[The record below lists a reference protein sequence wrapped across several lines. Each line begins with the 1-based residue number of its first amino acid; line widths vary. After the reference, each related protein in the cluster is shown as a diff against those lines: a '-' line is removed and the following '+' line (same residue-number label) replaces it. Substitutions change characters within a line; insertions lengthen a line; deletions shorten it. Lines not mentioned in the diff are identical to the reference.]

1 MLYLLDLRLREV
13 KQVPDVVFGGV
24 SVFLLGDILQLRPVL
39 ARYIFED
46 PSSERFKL
54 AFLILSLWKM
64 FKVVI
69 LRTNHRQGEDK
80 EYADILNRIRTAEF
94 TEDDLKA
101 LETRVRPLNHSDI
114 PINALVVTSTNK
126 EVNQINEERLTLI
139 DERIYESKAINRRST
154 QREFKPKIDPTGA
167 IRGTAL
173 QTMLRLKVGA
183 KVMLTSNI
191 DTCDCLTNGALGE
204 VVGFK
209 FNKDI
214 LKQVYVHFFNEDC
227 GRDTRKSFAD
237 LQTKFPGKNVL
248 PINRIEVQ
256 YSLSKK
262 GTGGN
267 SNATAI
273 QFPLRL
279 AFASTAHKV
288 QGLTVAKP
296 NNLVVDL
303 RTVRDPAQAYVILS
317 RVQALSQLFILES
330 VCADRITASMSA
342 MDELKRMERDAINV
356 DPVRKSSIISCNIR
370 SIRKNFDNFIS
381 ASATKRAKVMCL
393 QETWLDPSDSASH
406 CNLLPENTGW
416 KQHNNSVG
424 KGKGISTFF
433 TEEYELEKDITNP
446 SYQMTKITSERLEI
460 INIYRSIGAET
471 ENLLEDLCALISPGK
486 QTLLLGDLI
495 SAICLR
501 VSINCFKL

>member
-1 MLYLLDLRLREV
+1 
-13 KQVPDVVFGGV
+13 
-24 SVFLLGDILQLRPVL
+24 
-39 ARYIFED
+39 
-46 PSSERFKL
+46 
-54 AFLILSLWKM
+54 
-64 FKVVI
+64 
-69 LRTNHRQGEDK
+69 
-80 EYADILNRIRTAEF
+80 
-94 TEDDLKA
+94 
-101 LETRVRPLNHSDI
+101 
-114 PINALVVTSTNK
+114 
-126 EVNQINEERLTLI
+126 
-139 DERIYESKAINRRST
+139 
-154 QREFKPKIDPTGA
+154 
-167 IRGTAL
+167 
-173 QTMLRLKVGA
+173 
-183 KVMLTSNI
+183 
-191 DTCDCLTNGALGE
+191 

-209 FNKDI
+209 FNKDMS

-227 GRDTRKSFAD
+227 GRDTRKNFAD

-248 PINRIEVQ
+248 PIDRIEVQ

-342 MDELKRMERDAINV
+342 MDELKRMERDAINA

-460 INIYRSIGAET
+460 INVYRSIGAET
-471 ENLLEDLCALISPGK
+471 ENLLEDLCSLISPGK
-486 QTLLLGDLI
+486 QTLLLGDFNLCFMSESFHQLFQALKGMGYKQIVEDPTSIKGRLI
-495 SAICLR
+495 DLAFISPTDSDVFKKVQQQSQFFTDHDLIEIIEGEFNIF
-501 VSINCFKL
+501 INPNNDDNILLIDCERS